1 MSTYTTAAAAARKYA
16 HAMVGQNGYRQAVVA
31 ADALDRAASAE
42 HTSRAVV
49 SGAGRDCPPVEV
61 IGLDRLDDARR
72 EAFLAALA
80 EPKACGAAL
89 YALDGCKAT
98 VTRRGRWIID
108 LARPADIVAV
118 SQSSRGYSSAPSAP
132 VTNSHGTWA
141 IVLWSGMP
149 ADPGLA
155 KLQGVVADSLRMT
168 GMTPG
173 QCRDAQ
179 AIIDRRLW
187 AASSVVDDAIGK
199 EYATNMTRLTGD
211 ALRAAKRAWGDAL
224 RTAHAAGKIAIE
236 ENPALSTEELVAIML
251 AAPAAKAKAEREA
264 AELAALEAEI
274 AAEEAAKAKAA
285 ADDKAAESARI
296 AAEQEAKT
304 AAMLGMSPAEWQA
317 LSEKKRRLALHN
329 ARRTGKI

>member
-42 HTSRAVV
+42 QTSRAVV
-49 SGAGRDCPPVEV
+49 SGAGRDCPPVEI
-61 IGLDRLDDARR
+61 IGLDHLNATRR

-173 QCRDAQ
+173 QCREAK

-187 AASSVVDDAIGK
+187 AANSVVDDAIGK
-199 EYATNMTRLTGD
+199 EYTTNITRLTGD
-211 ALRAAKRAWGDAL
+211 ALRAANRAWGDAL
-224 RTAHAAGKIAIE
+224 RAAHAAGKIAIE
-236 ENPALSTEELVAIML
+236 ENPALSTDELVAIML

-296 AAEQEAKT
+296 TAEQEAKT
-304 AAMLGMSPAEWQA
+304 AAMIGVSLAEWQA
-317 LSEKKRRLALHN
+317 MPDKKRRLALHN
-329 ARRTGKI
+329 ARRMGKI

>member
-1 MSTYTTAAAAARKYA
+1 MSTYTTAATAAREYA
-16 HAMVGQNGYRQAVVA
+16 HSVYGQNGYRHACVA
-31 ADALDRAASAE
+31 AYALDRAASAE
-42 HTSRAVV
+42 QTSRVVV

-61 IGLDRLDDARR
+61 IGLDHLDATRR
-72 EAFLAALA
+72 EALLAALA

-108 LARPADIVAV
+108 MARPESILAV
-118 SQSSRGYSSAPSAP
+118 GQWDQGCDAAPSAP

-141 IVLWSGMP
+141 VVVWSSMP
-149 ADPGLA
+149 AAVLA
-155 KLQGVVADSLRMT
+155 PASEDRAWYKSSRKLLAAAQARAAESLATR
-168 GMTPG
+168 GMTPR
-173 QCRDAQ
+173 QAQDA
-179 AIIDRRLW
+179 DNRRRRMIVD
-187 AASSVVDDAIGK
+187 AA
-199 EYATNMTRLTGD
+199 E
-211 ALRAAKRAWGDAL
+211 AAKVIMAPGDPCRAQGLAYERAKESGEKLWTPESTVESL
-224 RTAHAAGKIAIE
+224 TAAMVAADEARV
-236 ENPALSTEELVAIML
+236 S
-251 AAPAAKAKAEREA
+251 AEREA

-285 ADDKAAESARI
+285 ADAKAAESARI

-317 LSEKKRRLALHN
+317 MPEKKRRLALHN